1 MHERGIWPT
10 RLHAITTGPLGGCYN
25 SFMLKQRTIK
35 QLVKTIG
42 IGLHSGTKVELTLRP
57 AAVDTG
63 IVFRRI
69 DLEPVVDLPACATE
83 VGDTRMATVLQKGA
97 AKVSTVEH
105 LMSACAGLG
114 IDNLYVDLSAEE
126 IPIMDGSASS
136 FVFLLQQAGLQE
148 QNAAKKFIRVTTP
161 VEVREGEGAREK
173 WARLDPYNGFKL
185 KFFIEFNHPAVDA
198 TGQLAEVDFDTESYV
213 KEIARA
219 RTFGFMQDVE
229 TLRGMGLARGGSLEN
244 AIVMDEYR
252 VLNADG
258 LRYENE
264 FVRHKIL
271 DAIGDLYLVGHPLLA
286 SYSAHKSGHGMNNQ
300 LLRAL
305 LARPDAYE
313 VVSFDRLDAAP
324 NAYAHQVGQEWA
336 LN

>member
-1 MHERGIWPT
+1 
-10 RLHAITTGPLGGCYN
+10 
-25 SFMLKQRTIK
+25 MLKQRTVR
-35 QLVKTIG
+35 QRVKTVG
-42 IGLHSGTKVELTLRP
+42 VGLHSGTKVELTLRP
-57 AAVDTG
+57 APVDTG
-63 IVFRRI
+63 IVFRRV
-69 DLEPVVDLPACATE
+69 DLTPVVDFAASAMM
-83 VGDTRMATVLQKGA
+83 VSDTRMASTLEHHG

-114 IDNLYVDLSAEE
+114 IDNLYVDVSAEE

-148 QNAAKKFIRVTTP
+148 QGAPKKFIRILKP
-161 VEVREGEGAREK
+161 VEVREGQGEREK
-173 WARLDPYNGFKL
+173 WARLDPYDGFKL
-185 KFFIEFNHPAVDA
+185 KFFIEFNHPAVDG
-198 TGQLAEVDFDTESYV
+198 TGQTAEIDFGIESYV
-213 KEIARA
+213 KEISRA

-229 TLRGMGLARGGSLEN
+229 TLRGIGLARGGSLEN

-252 VLNADG
+252 ILNADG

-271 DAIGDLYLVGHPLLA
+271 DAIGDLYLIGHPLLA
-286 SYSAHKSGHGMNNQ
+286 SYNAYKSGHGLNNL

-305 LARPDAYE
+305 LAQPDAYE
-313 VVSFDRLDAAP
+313 VVSFETMDAAP
-324 NAYAHQVGQEWA
+324 HGYLRQVGQEWV

>member
-1 MHERGIWPT
+1 
-10 RLHAITTGPLGGCYN
+10 
-25 SFMLKQRTIK
+25 MLKQRTLK
-35 QLVKTIG
+35 QLVKAVG
-42 IGLHSGTKVELTLRP
+42 VGLHSGTKVELTLRP
-57 AAVDTG
+57 AAPDTG
-63 IVFRRI
+63 IVFRRV
-69 DLEPVVDLPACATE
+69 DLDPPVDLPANALG
-83 VGDTRMATVLQKGA
+83 VGDTRMASTLSRDG

-114 IDNLYVDLSAEE
+114 IDNLYIDVTAEE

-148 QNAAKKFIRVTTP
+148 QNVAKKFLRIKKP
-161 VEVREGEGAREK
+161 VEVREGEGDQAK
-173 WARLDPYNGFKL
+173 WARLEPYSGFKL
-185 KFFIEFNHPAVDA
+185 KFFIEFNHPAIDA
-198 TGQLAEVDFDTESYV
+198 TGQLAEVDFEAESYV

-244 AIVMDEYR
+244 AIVLDEYR
-252 VLNADG
+252 ILNPDG

-271 DAIGDLYLVGHPLLA
+271 DAIGDLYLIGHPLLA
-286 SYSAHKSGHGMNNQ
+286 AYVAHKAGHGLNNQ

-305 LARPDAYE
+305 LAQPEAYE
-313 VVSFDRLDAAP
+313 IVSFDSAEVAP
-324 NAYAHQVGQEWA
+324 RSYASQMGQEWA

>member
-1 MHERGIWPT
+1 
-10 RLHAITTGPLGGCYN
+10 
-25 SFMLKQRTIK
+25 MLKQRTVK
-35 QLVKTIG
+35 QLVKTTG
-42 IGLHSGTKVELTLRP
+42 VGLHSGTKVELTLRP
-57 AAVDTG
+57 APVDTG

-69 DLEPVVDLPACATE
+69 DLVPIVDFPASALA
-83 VGDTRMATVLQKGA
+83 VGDTRMASTLEHQGA
-97 AKVSTVEH
+97 RVSTVEH

-114 IDNLYVDLSAEE
+114 IDNLFVDVSAEE

-148 QNAAKKFIRVTTP
+148 QSAPKKFIRIKKL
-161 VEVREGEGAREK
+161 VEVREGEGAQQK
-173 WARLDPYNGFKL
+173 WARLEPYEGFKL
-185 KFFIEFNHPAVDA
+185 SFFIEFNHPAVDG
-198 TGQLAEVDFDTESYV
+198 TGQTAEIDFSVESYV
-213 KEIARA
+213 KEISRA

-229 TLRGMGLARGGSLEN
+229 TLRGIGLARGGSLEN

-252 VLNADG
+252 ILNADG

-286 SYSAHKSGHGMNNQ
+286 SYTAHKSGHTLNNL

-305 LARPDAYE
+305 LAQPDAYE
-313 VVSFDRLDAAP
+313 VVSFDTMEFAP
-324 NAYAHQVGQEWA
+324 RSYLRQVGQEWA